1 MTDFAY
7 LSENSAI
14 EKAKNELEDFFVKSQ
29 LSPQITA
36 KMLIVIDE
44 IVSNIVFYGNKEHGM
59 FTISIDIKDNELI
72 LIFKD
77 NGIRF
82 NPLEQSSPDINKPTR
97 ERDVGGL
104 GILIVKKMADY
115 LSYEYR
121 DECNIL
127 TFKKKIY

>member
-59 FTISIDIKDNELI
+59 FTISTDIKDNELI

-127 TFKKKIY
+127 TFKKKIN

>member
-14 EKAKNELEDFFVKSQ
+14 ERAKNELEDFFVKSQ

-59 FTISIDIKDNELI
+59 FTISADIKDNELI

-127 TFKKKIY
+127 TFKKKIN